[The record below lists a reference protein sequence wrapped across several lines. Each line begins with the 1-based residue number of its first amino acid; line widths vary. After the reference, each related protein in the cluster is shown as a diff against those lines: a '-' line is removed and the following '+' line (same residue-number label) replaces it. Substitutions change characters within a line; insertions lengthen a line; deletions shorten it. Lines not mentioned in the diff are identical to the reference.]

1 MFFRSGPSWLRSAS
15 PQRTAYLNTC
25 EQLAVSRFDFQRVA
39 ALYCPDGVEH
49 VTCSDL
55 RDRQLSE
62 RQKDVNLEAPQDVL
76 RGLQLPLDDHCAVL
90 VASHVFETVLR
101 VQPGPACLLV
111 LGTCQI
117 GAGGQQLTCLVAP
130 MPYVS
135 KRDFREDSKAQ
146 ACSSCR
152 LAA

>member
-1 MFFRSGPSWLRSAS
+1 
-15 PQRTAYLNTC
+15 
-25 EQLAVSRFDFQRVA
+25 
-39 ALYCPDGVEH
+39 
-49 VTCSDL
+49 
-55 RDRQLSE
+55 LSE
-62 RQKDVNLEAPQDVL
+62 RQKDVGLEAPQDVL

-111 LGTCQI
+111 LGTCRI

-146 ACSSCR
+146 PVLLPAWLPEFNTPE
-152 LAA
+152 LATVGATARYRPPPSKSL